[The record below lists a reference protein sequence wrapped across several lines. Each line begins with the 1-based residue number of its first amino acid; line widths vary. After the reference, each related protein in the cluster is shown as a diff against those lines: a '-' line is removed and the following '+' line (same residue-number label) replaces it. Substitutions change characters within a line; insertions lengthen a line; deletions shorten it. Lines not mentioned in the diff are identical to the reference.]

1 MQVFLSLW
9 RFGQK
14 TKKIMAMKLTG
25 KLIAKLLM
33 LCGISLTCTACY
45 APGHADFEIKG
56 RVMDDGNPIA
66 GIRVTAKPSDD
77 SENTISTATTNAHG
91 IYQISIIPRFFDV
104 GSTVTVEDID
114 GEANGGD
121 FQSQTKILTEEDLAA
136 GIGSKFI
143 DFELEP
149 KTVNPE

>member
-1 MQVFLSLW
+1 MN
-9 RFGQK
+9 
-14 TKKIMAMKLTG
+14 LTG

-45 APGHADFEIKG
+45 GVPPSDFAIKG

-77 SENTISTATTNAHG
+77 PENNIRTATTNAHG
-91 IYQISIIPRFFDV
+91 IYQISFIPKFFDV

-114 GEANGGD
+114 GEANSGD
-121 FQSQTKILTEEDLAA
+121 FQSQTKTLTEEDLSAD
-136 GIGSKFI
+136 SKFI

-149 KTVNPE
+149 KTPDTK